1 MTTENDD
8 LIDRKVQ
15 DGEAKVDNEGIT
27 RDGFGDPTGTFPDP
41 GYYFQSS
48 LNKTIVGNEINNL
61 SINAGIPGIN
71 VESRQKVASQY
82 PLNTVT
88 TTQGGHVFEMNDTP
102 GGERILLLHQS
113 GAGIDVRPDGSIIV
127 NARGNR
133 VDVSNGDHR
142 LVVEGNGNVS
152 YFGNLNL
159 NVSGDYNV
167 TVGGNYTLKVSGN
180 YIQNIVGSL
189 FTTVN
194 GILKEVVSKSK
205 SVITLGGST
214 VFTNGNF
221 SNYVKGVYT
230 SVVKG
235 TASYTHGGTVSMT
248 AETEFDIASN
258 NINVVGNDVTVAGHK
273 GTIGGE
279 DVIMYNKNMYTNE
292 HVSTKHMS
300 ASSRVVTPVVYGDL
314 QGTALEAVT
323 ADVTN
328 SQNYNDPAAGG
339 GKGSPQG
346 YTAAT
351 DESDIDDT
359 QTALPTPALME
370 DILKNSEL
378 GVKLVKID
386 EDGGIFNQ
394 YNRAEA
400 SGGLTDR
407 KLASV
412 GEVRSILKD
421 ESNLENANFI
431 ASSVSEGTLSANFA
445 NQAPPGIGRTRNA
458 STTTRVG
465 REIIGPAGQ
474 TRNKDMYKPADA
486 SSRSTQ
492 FTTPLDAKFNPN
504 NRKSITLKTLLDK
517 NIPLSRFTGGTGD
530 KVTLNHITTEVEK
543 FQIARNF
550 YVHAQAIS
558 MFRNLDQFKNYNI
571 MVAEGLYVKGP
582 NETPTKDSFNDLA
595 TTGRAVA
602 YEIYNSSGTLSPT
615 AMFDYAEFLK
625 DNFHYDKLELSYD
638 QFHPDQR
645 LHCQIIVEIPTIPE
659 TFTANFKM
667 KLSTRFNG
675 KIQSESDLI
684 EITQPAT

>member
-1 MTTENDD
+1 MTSENDD
-8 LIDRKVQ
+8 LIDRKKI
-15 DGEAKVDNEGIT
+15 DGTTAVDNEGIT
-27 RDGFGDPTGTFPDP
+27 QDGFGDPSGAYPDP

-48 LNKTIVGNEINNL
+48 ISKSVVGSEINNL
-61 SINAGIPGIN
+61 RVNAGIPGIN
-71 VESRQKVASQY
+71 VASQQKVSSQY
-82 PLNTVT
+82 PLNTMLKT
-88 TTQGGHVFEMNDTP
+88 PRGHVFELNDTP
-102 GGERILLLHQS
+102 AGERILLLHKD
-113 GAGIDVRPDGSIIV
+113 GAGIDIRPDGSVII
-127 NARGNR
+127 NSRGNR

-180 YIQNIVGSL
+180 YVQNIVGSL

-214 VFTNGNF
+214 LFSNGNV
-221 SNYVKGVYT
+221 SNYVKGLYT

-235 TASYTHGGTVSMT
+235 TASYSHGGTVSMT

-258 NINVVGNDVTVAGHK
+258 NINVVGNDVTFAGHT

-279 DVIMYNKNMYTNE
+279 NVIAYAKNAYIGKTVHSE
-292 HVSTKHMS
+292 TVQTTVARATTFH
-300 ASSRVVTPVVYGDL
+300 GDL
-314 QGTALEAVT
+314 VGDVNGVAKGALTA
-323 ADVTN
+323 N
-328 SQNYNDPAAGG
+328 SAPRKGG
-339 GKGSPQG
+339 GGQSQSVTVNNTKADT
-346 YTAAT
+346 TA
-351 DESDIDDT
+351 
-359 QTALPTPALME
+359 TAKPTVALMD

-394 YNRAEA
+394 YNRGEA
-400 SGGLTDR
+400 SGGLTER
-407 KLASV
+407 KLSAV
-412 GEVRSILKD
+412 GECRSILKD
-421 ESNLENANFI
+421 EANLQNSNFI
-431 ASSVSEGTLSANFA
+431 ATSISEGILSPNFA
-445 NQAPPGIGRTRNA
+445 NQSPPNIGRLRNS
-458 STTTRVG
+458 STTARIG
-465 REIIGPAGQ
+465 REIIGPKSQ
-474 TRNKDMYKPADA
+474 TRNNDKYKPADV

-504 NRKSITLKTLLDK
+504 NRQSITLKTLLDK
-517 NIPLSRFTGGTGD
+517 NIPLSRFTGATGD
-530 KVTLNHITTEVEK
+530 KVTLNHIRTEAEK

-550 YVHAQAIS
+550 YVHAQVIS
-558 MFRNLDQFKNYNI
+558 MFRNLDQFKNFSI

-638 QFHPDQR
+638 QFHPNQS
-645 LHCQIIVEIPTIPE
+645 LHCQIIVEIPAIPE
-659 TFTANFKM
+659 SFSANFKM
-667 KLSTRFNG
+667 QLSTKFNG
-675 KIQSESDLI
+675 RSQSESDLI
-684 EITQPAT
+684 EITLPVTGPQ

>member
-1 MTTENDD
+1 
-8 LIDRKVQ
+8 
-15 DGEAKVDNEGIT
+15 
-27 RDGFGDPTGTFPDP
+27 
-41 GYYFQSS
+41 
-48 LNKTIVGNEINNL
+48 
-61 SINAGIPGIN
+61 
-71 VESRQKVASQY
+71 
-82 PLNTVT
+82 
-88 TTQGGHVFEMNDTP
+88 
-102 GGERILLLHQS
+102 
-113 GAGIDVRPDGSIIV
+113 
-127 NARGNR
+127 
-133 VDVSNGDHR
+133 
-142 LVVEGNGNVS
+142 
-152 YFGNLNL
+152 
-159 NVSGDYNV
+159 
-167 TVGGNYTLKVSGN
+167 
-180 YIQNIVGSL
+180 
-189 FTTVN
+189 
-194 GILKEVVSKSK
+194 
-205 SVITLGGST
+205 
-214 VFTNGNF
+214 
-221 SNYVKGVYT
+221 
-230 SVVKG
+230 
-235 TASYTHGGTVSMT
+235 
-248 AETEFDIASN
+248 
-258 NINVVGNDVTVAGHK
+258 
-273 GTIGGE
+273 
-279 DVIMYNKNMYTNE
+279 
-292 HVSTKHMS
+292 
-300 ASSRVVTPVVYGDL
+300 
-314 QGTALEAVT
+314 
-323 ADVTN
+323 
-328 SQNYNDPAAGG
+328 
-339 GKGSPQG
+339 
-346 YTAAT
+346 
-351 DESDIDDT
+351 
-359 QTALPTPALME
+359 ME

-530 KVTLNHITTEVEK
+530 KVTLNHITTEAEK

-675 KIQSESDLI
+675 KIQSEGDLI